1 MSKMAKGMIVR
12 PRHDAMLVQGIPQD
26 VLFEDN
32 HMETYILAPGEILD
46 DVLRR
51 QGITQDYIVVP
62 RSKFL

>member
-1 MSKMAKGMIVR
+1 MAVIVR
-12 PRHDAMLVQGIPQD
+12 PRREAMLMQGIPQD

-32 HMETYILAPGEILD
+32 HVETIILAPGEILD

-51 QGITQDYIVVP
+51 QGNTQDYIVVP